1 MIKKRKRFIIG
12 IIISLI
18 VILIL
23 LNIYSPKKEG
33 FSTNTVFLKL
43 NLPLGGEFVKN
54 IKITNQESVEQTFNL
69 YLNNFKDLV
78 TIKNKEFSLGA
89 RGFREVEISFKDN
102 RKEIGTY
109 PGKLIIETQMLK
121 REIPILLNIE
131 DENRIFIISQT
142 GIPKYTNVY
151 PGGKLGMEI
160 KIFNLQ
166 AYSSYKVKVK
176 YSIKNLDDE
185 LILSEEEELVIKE
198 SFGTAKIIDIP
209 KDTPLGN
216 YVFITS
222 IGYNNTKSTAG
233 HLFSISKKEG
243 GIFTE
248 LTFFVII
255 ILVFVGGILVLFIY
269 FIKTRDDLLIRLKRQ
284 QSNELKRS
292 LKVME
297 NYKTGVKE
305 LKDLGEK
312 KKKVRELR
320 KAKKKIVKKI
330 KAKQRRQSKELKKL
344 RKKGK
349 KSEVEKT
356 IEKWRKEGYKMFEVE
371 KEMKKIS
378 KSDIG
383 KQIKDWRR
391 KGYKIGPLEDKTG
404 KYKK

>member
-1 MIKKRKRFIIG
+1 MIEKRKRFIIG

-23 LNIYSPKKEG
+23 LNIYYPKKEG

-54 IKITNQESVEQTFNL
+54 IKITNQESVEQNFNL
-69 YLNNFKDLV
+69 YLNNFENLI

-89 RGFREVEISFKDN
+89 KEFREVEIYFKDN
-102 RKEIGTY
+102 KKEIGTY
-109 PGKLIIETQMLK
+109 SGKLIIETQMLK

-131 DENRIFIISQT
+131 DENRIFIISLT

-151 PGGKLGMEI
+151 PDGKLGMEI

-166 AYSSYKVKVK
+166 PYVSYKVNVR
-176 YSIKNLDDE
+176 YSIKNPDGE

-198 SFGTAKIIDIP
+198 SFGTTKIINIP
-209 KDTPLGN
+209 KDIPLGN

-222 IGYNNTKSTAG
+222 LSYNNTKSTAG
-233 HLFSISKKEG
+233 YLFNISKEESRV
-243 GIFTE
+243 FPE
-248 LTFFVII
+248 LEFFVII
-255 ILVFVGGILVLFIY
+255 ILIFVGGTLALFIY
-269 FIKTRDDLLIRLKRQ
+269 FIKTRDDLLIRLRRQ

-297 NYKTGVKE
+297 NYKTKIKE
-305 LKDLGEK
+305 LKDLREK
-312 KKKVRELR
+312 KKKIGELR
-320 KAKKKIVKKI
+320 RAKKKIVKKI

-344 RKKGK
+344 RKRGK
-349 KSEVEKT
+349 KNEMKKT

-371 KEMKKIS
+371 KEFGKIS
-378 KSDIG
+378 KNEMG
-383 KQIKDWRR
+383 KQIKDWKR
-391 KGYKIGPLEDKTG
+391 KGYKINPLEDKTG

>member
-1 MIKKRKRFIIG
+1 MMKKRSILITG

-23 LNIYSPKKEG
+23 LNIYYPKKEG
-33 FSTNTVFLKL
+33 FSTNTIFLKL

-54 IKITNQESVEQTFNL
+54 IKITNQESVEQNFNL

-89 RGFREVEISFKDN
+89 KEFREVEISFKDN
-102 RKEIGTY
+102 KKEIGTY

-166 AYSSYKVKVK
+166 SYISYKVKVK

-209 KDTPLGN
+209 KDVPLGN

-222 IGYNNTKSTAG
+222 LGYDNTKSTAG
-233 HLFSISKKEG
+233 YLFSISKKESG
-243 GIFTE
+243 VFSE

-255 ILVFVGGILVLFIY
+255 IFVFVVGILVLFIY

-297 NYKTGVKE
+297 NYKTRVKE

-312 KKKVRELR
+312 KKKIRELG

-344 RKKGK
+344 RKRGK
-349 KSEVEKT
+349 KNEMEKT
-356 IEKWRKEGYKMFEVE
+356 MGKWRKEDYKMFEVE
-371 KEMKKIS
+371 KEMGKIS

-383 KQIKDWRR
+383 KQIKDWKR
-391 KGYKIGPLEDKTG
+391 KGYKIGPL
-404 KYKK
+404 